1 MKQKTDKKYKA
12 IIDTIRNRIMT
23 GEYPPGFKLPGQ
35 ILLADE
41 FGVSPITTKRALSD
55 LQNSGYIER
64 RSRSGSYVAE
74 KPRVLSEVNIV
85 IGDNIE
91 NETLWLSG
99 YWEGIES
106 GAQAL
111 NIPCQLMKTT
121 NAAFKERVLSGPST
135 QGVILLSFEDLDII
149 TRLKDRGIPFAVGEI
164 EAKYADYN
172 VYVNRRRLTAAL
184 VETMHKDGINKI
196 AFFGNFRHP
205 NHYFAGEGYRT
216 AVHSLNQYSPMIYD
230 INEDTIADQVTE
242 VLSSP
247 DAPAGLIIAGG
258 GLPFAALPAIR
269 KTRPETRLGLITE
282 NQSVLRLKDSAYIA
296 SFNQFDA
303 GKLTFE
309 LLYRVAAGKI
319 NNATTWFSPFEI
331 LSPGP
336 SVTGLYSARLKF

>member
-1 MKQKTDKKYKA
+1 MKPGTDKKYKT
-12 IIDTIRNRIMT
+12 IIDTIRQRIMT

-41 FGVSPITTKRALSD
+41 FGVSPITTKRALSE

-74 KPRVLSEVNIV
+74 KPRVISEVNIV

-99 YWEGIES
+99 YWEGIEC

-121 NAAFKERVLSGPST
+121 NAAFRERVLSGPST
-135 QGVILLSFEDLDII
+135 QGVILLSFEDMNIM
-149 TRLKDRGIPFAVGEI
+149 TQLKAAGIPFVVGEI

-172 VYVNRRRLTAAL
+172 VYINRRRLTAAL
-184 VETMHKDGINKI
+184 VETMHKDGIRKI

-205 NHYFAGEGYRT
+205 NHYLAGEGYRT
-216 AVHSLNQYSPMIYD
+216 AVHSLNQYSPMIYE
-230 INEDTIADQVTE
+230 INEDTIADKVTE
-242 VLSSP
+242 VLSSA
-247 DAPAGLIIAGG
+247 DAPEGLIIAGG
-258 GLPFAALPAIR
+258 GLPFTALPAIR
-269 KTRPETRLGLITE
+269 KIKPETNLGFITE
-282 NQSVLRLKDSAYIA
+282 NQSILRLKDCAYIA

-309 LLYRVAAGKI
+309 LLYQAAAGKI
-319 NNATTWFSPFEI
+319 TNPTTWFSHFDI
-331 LSPGP
+331 LSPGQNY
-336 SVTGLYSARLKF
+336 TLRG

>member
-1 MKQKTDKKYKA
+1 MKPGTDKKYQA
-12 IIDTIRNRIMT
+12 IIDTIRRRIMT
-23 GEYPPGFKLPGQ
+23 GEYPPGLKLPGQ
-35 ILLADE
+35 VLLAGE
-41 FGVSPITTKRALSD
+41 FGVSPITTKRALSE

-74 KPRVLSEVNIV
+74 KPRVISEVNIV
-85 IGDNIE
+85 IGNNIE

-106 GAQAL
+106 GAQTL

-121 NAAFKERVLSGPST
+121 NAAFKERVMSGPST
-135 QGVILLSFEDLDII
+135 QGVILLSFEDMNII
-149 TRLKDRGIPFAVGEI
+149 AQLKAAGIPVVVGEI
-164 EAKYADYN
+164 ETKYADYN
-172 VYVNRRRLTAAL
+172 VYINRRRLTAAL
-184 VETMHKDGINKI
+184 VETMHKDGVKKI

-216 AVHSLNQYSPMIYD
+216 AVHDLNQYAPMIYE
-230 INEDTIADQVTE
+230 INEDTIADKVAG
-242 VLSSP
+242 VLSSA
-247 DAPAGLIIAGG
+247 DAPDGLIIAGG

-269 KTRPETRLGLITE
+269 GIRPETKLGLISE
-282 NQSVLRLKDSAYIA
+282 NQSILRLKDCAYIA

-319 NNATTWFSPFEI
+319 TNPTTWFSPFEI
-331 LSPGP
+331 LSPCQ
-336 SVTGLYSARLKF
+336 K

>member
-1 MKQKTDKKYKA
+1 MEHRTDKKYKA
-12 IIDTIRNRIMT
+12 IINTISHRIMT

-35 ILLADE
+35 ILLAGE
-41 FGVSPITTKRALSD
+41 FGVSSITTKRALCE

-64 RSRSGSYVAE
+64 RLRSGSYVAE
-74 KPRVLSEVNIV
+74 KPRIISEVNIV
-85 IGDNIE
+85 IGNNIE

-121 NAAFKERVLSGPST
+121 NAAFRERVLSGPST
-135 QGVILLSFEDLDII
+135 QGVILLSFEDINII
-149 TRLKDRGIPFAVGEI
+149 TQLKTAGIPFVVGEI

-172 VYVNRRRLTAAL
+172 VYINRRRLTAAL
-184 VETMHKDGINKI
+184 VETMHRDGVKKI
-196 AFFGNFRHP
+196 AFFGNFRHL

-216 AVHSLNQYSPMIYD
+216 AVHSLNQYSPMIYET
-230 INEDTIADQVTE
+230 NEDTIADKIIE
-242 VLSSP
+242 VLDVA

-269 KTRPETRLGLITE
+269 KIRPETKLGLITE
-282 NQSVLRLKDSAYIA
+282 NKSILRLKDCAYIA

-319 NNATTWFSPFEI
+319 ANATTWFSPFEI
-331 LSPGP
+331 LSPGK
-336 SVTGLYSARLKF
+336 R

>member
-1 MKQKTDKKYKA
+1 MKPGTDKKYKT
-12 IIDTIRNRIMT
+12 IIDTIRQRIMT

-41 FGVSPITTKRALSD
+41 FGVSPITTKRALSE

-74 KPRVLSEVNIV
+74 KPRVISEVNIV

-121 NAAFKERVLSGPST
+121 NAAFRERVLSGPST
-135 QGVILLSFEDLDII
+135 QGVILLSFEDMNIMTQLN
-149 TRLKDRGIPFAVGEI
+149 TAGIPFVVGEI

-172 VYVNRRRLTAAL
+172 VYINRRRLTAAL
-184 VETMHKDGINKI
+184 VETMHKDGIRKI

-205 NHYFAGEGYRT
+205 NHYLAGEGYRT

-230 INEDTIADQVTE
+230 INEDTIADKVTE
-242 VLSSP
+242 VLSSA
-247 DAPAGLIIAGG
+247 DAPEGLIIAGG
-258 GLPFAALPAIR
+258 GLPFTALPAIR
-269 KTRPETRLGLITE
+269 KIRPETKLGFITE
-282 NQSVLRLKDSAYIA
+282 NQSILRLKDCAYIA

-309 LLYRVAAGKI
+309 LLYQVAAGKI
-319 NNATTWFSPFEI
+319 TNPTTWFSHFEI
-331 LSPGP
+331 LSPGKNY
-336 SVTGLYSARLKF
+336 TLRT

>member
-1 MKQKTDKKYKA
+1 MRIGTDKKYQA
-12 IIDTIRNRIMT
+12 IIDTIRQRIMT
-23 GEYPPGFKLPGQ
+23 GVYPPGFKLPGQ

-41 FGVSPITTKRALSD
+41 FGVSPITTKRALSE
-55 LQNSGYIER
+55 LHNTGYIER

-74 KPRVLSEVNIV
+74 KPRVISEVNIV

-121 NAAFKERVLSGPST
+121 NAAFRDRVLSGPST
-135 QGVILLSFEDLDII
+135 QGVILLSFEDMNIMA
-149 TRLKDRGIPFAVGEI
+149 RLKAAGIPFVVGEI

-172 VYVNRRRLTAAL
+172 VYINRRRLTAAL
-184 VETMHKDGINKI
+184 VETMHKEGVGKI

-216 AVHSLNQYSPMIYD
+216 AVHSLNQYAPMIYE
-230 INEDTIADQVTE
+230 INEDTIADKVTE
-242 VLSSP
+242 VLSSKDTP
-247 DAPAGLIIAGG
+247 EGIIIAGG
-258 GLPFAALPAIR
+258 GLPFTAIAAIR
-269 KTRPETRLGLITE
+269 KVRPETRLGFITE
-282 NQSVLRLKDSAYIA
+282 NQSILRLKDCAYIA

-303 GKLTFE
+303 GKMTFE

-319 NNATTWFSPFEI
+319 THATTWFSPFEI
-331 LSPGP
+331 LSPGQ
-336 SVTGLYSARLKF
+336 S

>member
-1 MKQKTDKKYKA
+1 MKHGTDKKYKT
-12 IIDTIRNRIMT
+12 ITETIRNRIMT

-35 ILLADE
+35 IVLADE
-41 FGVSPITTKRALSD
+41 FGVSPITTKRALCE

-74 KPRVLSEVNIV
+74 KPRIISEVNIV
-85 IGDNIE
+85 IGANIE

-111 NIPCQLMKTT
+111 NVPCQLMKTT
-121 NAAFKERVLSGPST
+121 NAAFRERVLSGPST
-135 QGVILLSFEDLDII
+135 QGVILLSFEDMNII
-149 TRLKDRGIPFAVGEI
+149 TQLKAAGIPLVVGEI

-184 VETMHKDGINKI
+184 VETMHQDGVGKI

-216 AVHSLNQYSPMIYD
+216 AVHSLNRYPPMIYE
-230 INEDTIADQVTE
+230 INEDTIADKVTE
-242 VLSSP
+242 VLSSA
-247 DAPAGLIIAGG
+247 DAPDGLIIAGG
-258 GLPFAALPAIR
+258 GLPFTALPAIR
-269 KTRPETRLGLITE
+269 KTRPETKLGLITE
-282 NQSVLRLKDSAYIA
+282 NQSILRLKDCAYIA

-319 NNATTWFSPFEI
+319 TNPTTWFSPFEI
-331 LSPGP
+331 LSPG
-336 SVTGLYSARLKF
+336 KK